1 MFRRMID
8 WFRRKRAWHR
18 QWHLSWP
25 PAIQPDAEGLTPFQR
40 SCIARLT
47 QSLPPDHQPLVWE
60 RLGSKETYLKT
71 SVPGTSLICWVY
83 EDGAEVSGPGLD
95 RRLESADYSNPDQ
108 LVNDLVSIFAQ
119 HARW

>member
-71 SVPGTSLICWVY
+71 SVSGSFEFALIETQQGHIDFCAVLVDATIY
-83 EDGAEVSGPGLD
+83 SARIVVSD
-95 RRLESADYSNPDQ
+95 F
-108 LVNDLVSIFAQ
+108 VI
-119 HARW
+119 